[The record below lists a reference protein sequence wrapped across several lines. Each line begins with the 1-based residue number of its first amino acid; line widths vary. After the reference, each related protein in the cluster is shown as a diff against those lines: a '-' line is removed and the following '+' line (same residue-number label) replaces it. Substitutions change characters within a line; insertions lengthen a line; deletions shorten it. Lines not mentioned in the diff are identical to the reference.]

1 MDAKYT
7 PFDRNTESPEMK
19 ADVYQNNTRLRL
31 HRKNQPKIF
40 LETKIQHKDHTFSA
54 PDIPQFNTKNPSV
67 QHRKPLNSTH
77 PSVQHP
83 KPLSST
89 LKTAKFWRGIEGFLV
104 LNLGVFG
111 VELRGVLH

>member
-40 LETKIQHKDHTFSA
+40 LETKIQHKDLTFSA
-54 PDIPQFNTKNPSV
+54 PKIPQFNTEIPQFNTKIPLFNTKNPSV
-67 QHRKPLNSTH
+67 QHQKPLRATF
-77 PSVQHP
+77 V
-83 KPLSST
+83 
-89 LKTAKFWRGIEGFLV
+89 
-104 LNLGVFG
+104 
-111 VELRGVLH
+111 